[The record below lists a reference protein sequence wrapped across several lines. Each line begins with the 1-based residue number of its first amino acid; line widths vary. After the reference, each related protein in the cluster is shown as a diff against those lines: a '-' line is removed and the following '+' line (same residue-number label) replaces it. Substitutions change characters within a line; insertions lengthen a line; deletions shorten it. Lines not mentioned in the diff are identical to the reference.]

1 MRSFSVYPEL
11 ACRSCNVIISNPINP
26 NHSPLFEGSHDSS
39 FAAPGAWKRM
49 AEQMQQI
56 DHRTLRMI
64 GGAMI
69 VVGLI
74 ALHVAR

>member
-1 MRSFSVYPEL
+1 VISEL
-11 ACRSCNVIISNPINP
+11 AAALCLVLVLEG
-26 NHSPLFEGSHDSS
+26 LFL